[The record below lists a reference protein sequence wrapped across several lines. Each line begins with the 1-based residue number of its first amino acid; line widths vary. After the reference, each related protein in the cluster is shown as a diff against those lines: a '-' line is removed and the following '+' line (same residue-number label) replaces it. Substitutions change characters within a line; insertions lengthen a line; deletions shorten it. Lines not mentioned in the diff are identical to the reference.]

1 MRRLRVGSQPLK
13 LFSSHHKT
21 MLRLITKGR
30 AVRRGR
36 GKKKTVWR
44 ITHTYAHSLK
54 EKKKRNN
61 ETKSKLIEFIKKR

>member
-36 GKKKTVWR
+36 GKKKDSVADN
-44 ITHTYAHSLK
+44 THLRSQSQR
-54 EKKKRNN
+54 KKK
-61 ETKSKLIEFIKKR
+61 ETMKQKAN